1 MEKDEKKIEEKITGI
16 VTALGI
22 FQNEV
27 PAISKSSEA
36 GQGNFK
42 YKYGSLPHII
52 EAIKPHMKKAGL
64 VFTQPIVWRDGN
76 EFIHTTLYHTKTGE
90 KIDSKMLLP
99 EVEFKGM
106 NIVQAKGAIIT
117 YMRRYALMAIL
128 GLVTDDD
135 DTDAQGQTEPKK
147 KSEPSVKADELPWL
161 NPSPPEKW
169 NAALKYLA
177 DGGKIAEIKKKYRI
191 GKNNEEKLLNEA
203 MTFDDLPFDRK
214 DVEDAEIESTIE
226 GDATNQANIN
236 FENQ

>member
-1 MEKDEKKIEEKITGI
+1 MEKNESKTDEKITGI

-36 GQGNFK
+36 GTGNFK

-64 VFTQPIVWRDGN
+64 VFTQPIVTREGV
-76 EFIHTTLYHTKTGE
+76 EYISTILYHTKTGE
-90 KIDSKMLLP
+90 KIESKIALP
-99 EVEFKGM
+99 QVEFKGM
-106 NIVQAKGAIIT
+106 NIVQSKGAIIT
-117 YMRRYALMAIL
+117 YMRRYALMSIL

-135 DTDAQGQTEPKK
+135 DNDAQGETATKQ
-147 KSEPSVKADELPWL
+147 KSEPVNKAAELPWL

-177 DGGKIAEIKKKYRI
+177 DGGKITEIKKKYRI

-203 MTFDDLPFDRK
+203 MTFDDLPFERQS
-214 DVEDAEIESTIE
+214 VEDAEILSTE
-226 GDATNQANIN
+226 QGDATNQANIE
-236 FENQ
+236 FDNQ

>member
-1 MEKDEKKIEEKITGI
+1 MEKNESKSTEKITGI
-16 VTALGI
+16 VTALGK
-22 FQNEV
+22 FQQSV

-52 EAIKPHMKKAGL
+52 EAIKPHLKAADL
-64 VFTQPIVWRDGN
+64 CFTQPINTREGV
-76 EFIHTTLYHTKTGE
+76 EYIYTILYHTKTGE
-90 KIDSKMLLP
+90 KVESKIALP
-99 EVEFKGM
+99 QVEFKGM
-106 NIVQAKGAIIT
+106 NVVQSKGAIIT
-117 YMRRYALMAIL
+117 YLRRYALMSIL

-135 DTDAQGQTEPKK
+135 DNDAQGETAPKQKAQT
-147 KSEPSVKADELPWL
+147 SNKAAELPWL

-177 DGGKIAEIKKKYRI
+177 DGGKIADIKKKYRI

-203 MTFDDLPFDRK
+203 MSFDDLPFDRAS
-214 DVEDAEIESTIE
+214 VEDAEILSTDPDNE
-226 GDATNQANIN
+226 PNLD